1 MPRTETKHSP
11 QEVADAIERFDEWAD
26 TLSREDFEAT
36 DDLVAV
42 ARAADAVDAAKA
54 ALDAAV
60 ATARARDR
68 SWNQIAMSLGVSR
81 QAARQRFAGP
91 VQQDS
96 ATRQNRQRVAAAG
109 ARSAKAQTSVTPRRK
124 KFAVASQSEHPKSTT
139 RGSTRSKSA

>member
-1 MPRTETKHSP
+1 MPQTETKHSP

-26 TLSREDFEAT
+26 TLSRDDFEAT
-36 DDLVAV
+36 DDLVVV

-81 QAARQRFAGP
+81 QAARQRFAGSAR
-91 VQQDS
+91 QD
-96 ATRQNRQRVAAAG
+96 AVRRQKSQRAAGAG
-109 ARSAKAQTSVTPRRK
+109 ARSAKTQASVTPRRK
-124 KFAVASQSEHPKSTT
+124 KFAVTTQSDHPKSTT
-139 RGSTRSKSA
+139 HASTRSKSA